1 MRAVSQNSAFFSK
14 SLSGELGSDF
24 QKGSAGCGLPCS
36 GTQVTKHGLEQA
48 SALLHKM
55 LRAFR
60 ESLENLVRFA
70 NIRRNLL
77 GPSPGDLHAW

>member
-1 MRAVSQNSAFFSK
+1 M
-14 SLSGELGSDF
+14 
-24 QKGSAGCGLPCS
+24 
-36 GTQVTKHGLEQA
+36 TKHGLEQA